1 MTSGGTIASPAV
13 KRPDGAAGRYAT
25 ALYELADERQQIDM
39 VVEQA
44 DGLARLIDTSPEL
57 QSFLRNPM
65 LDIAQDRTAMLAVMA
80 AQGFSETLQ
89 HFVGVI
95 VNNRR
100 LSDLRS
106 ILTAFALLVADRR
119 GIVAAEVASAH
130 PLTDLQRVNLR
141 ARLTEAGYG
150 RVDIQ
155 ERVDASLL
163 GGLVVRIGSRL
174 YDASLRSRLSR
185 LHYSMKG
192 AA

>member
-1 MTSGGTIASPAV
+1 M
-13 KRPDGAAGRYAT
+13 
-25 ALYELADERQQIDM
+25 M
-39 VVEQA
+39 VDQA

-57 QSFLRNPM
+57 QSFLRNPV
-65 LDIAQDRTAMLAVMA
+65 LDIAQDRTAMLAVMT

-130 PLTDLQRVNLR
+130 PLTDLQRVQLR

-163 GGLVVRIGSRL
+163 GGLVVRVGSRL
-174 YDASLRSRLSR
+174 YDASLQSRLSR